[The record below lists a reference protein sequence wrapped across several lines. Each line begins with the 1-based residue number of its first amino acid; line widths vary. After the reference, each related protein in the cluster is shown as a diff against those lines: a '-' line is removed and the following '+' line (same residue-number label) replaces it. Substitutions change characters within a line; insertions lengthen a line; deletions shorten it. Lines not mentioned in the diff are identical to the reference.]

1 MLYYKKMIEAH
12 RKNSTFRVT
21 ARAGVAKRKGLGA
34 EELGGRDRGSGN
46 SEKIRFAVDR
56 LGRSAISTV
65 RFWSSRIA
73 VYTAVFY

>member
-1 MLYYKKMIEAH
+1 MTTLVFYAILQKMIEAH

-65 RFWSSRIA
+65 PLRES
-73 VYTAVFY
+73 VG